1 MTLPSIIFG
10 MVCSLLIGALFH
22 LWVDGGPGRLLLFLV
37 LSLSGFAAGQWIGSS
52 QKWILLPV
60 GPLNVGFALLGSLVF
75 LGAGYWLSMVGIA
88 GSTRKDKV

>member
-10 MVCSLLIGALFH
+10 MISSLLIGALFH

-37 LSLSGFAAGQWIGSS
+37 LSLAGFAAGQWIGST

-60 GPLNVGFALLGSLVF
+60 GPLDVGVAILGSMVF
-75 LGAGYWLSMVGIA
+75 LGVGYWLSLVGVA
-88 GSTRKDKV
+88 GSPKDKV